1 MNRSMHLLA
10 AGAIAL
16 SPSIIFAH
24 PGNGGGGGHGV
35 TMSQGAGMGRAGMS
49 PTATTGRAAGMSQTG
64 PMTRTSQGSTH
75 GTGWDRMNGPTSTG
89 QPGVECEET
98 RPGHSATAPGSAFN
112 EEGKAGTR
120 YAGEQP
126 QNSRN
131 TASISQYD
139 VACTHQPQH

>member
-1 MNRSMHLLA
+1 MEAIMRKSLLLLA
-10 AGAIAL
+10 AGVIAL
-16 SPSIIFAH
+16 SPNAMFAK
-24 PGNGGGGGHGV
+24 PGGGGGGGHGS
-35 TMSQGAGMGRAGMS
+35 TMSQGH
-49 PTATTGRAAGMSQTG
+49 MSQPTTHSG
-64 PMTRTSQGSTH
+64 QGSTH
-75 GTGWDRMNGPTSTG
+75 GTGWDHMNGPTSTG

-98 RPGHSATAPGSAFN
+98 RPGRSSSAPGSAFN

-139 VACTHQPQH
+139 VACIHQPQH

>member
-1 MNRSMHLLA
+1 MRKSLLLLA
-10 AGAIAL
+10 AGVIAV
-16 SPSIIFAH
+16 SPNAMFAK
-24 PGNGGGGGHGV
+24 PGGGGGHSS
-35 TMSQGAGMGRAGMS
+35 TMSQGH
-49 PTATTGRAAGMSQTG
+49 MSQPTTHSG
-64 PMTRTSQGSTH
+64 QGSTH
-75 GTGWDRMNGPTSTG
+75 GTGWDHMNGPTRTG

-98 RPGHSATAPGSAFN
+98 RPGRSSSASGSAFN

-139 VACTHQPQH
+139 VACIHQPQH